1 MTSTHVSDRH
11 KHDHQPPQTIRF
23 LRSGRSAKNPKY
35 DRWVLDE
42 SELAQE
48 LAEHRL
54 ALRLAGHPDLGQH
67 VVSSVT
73 DGSSTKG

>member
-1 MTSTHVSDRH
+1 MTV
-11 KHDHQPPQTIRF
+11 Q
-23 LRSGRSAKNPKY
+23 Y
-35 DRWVLDE
+35 DWWVLDE
-42 SELAQE
+42 SELARE

-54 ALRLAGHPDLGQH
+54 ALRLAGHPDLGLY

>member
-1 MTSTHVSDRH
+1 M
-11 KHDHQPPQTIRF
+11 
-23 LRSGRSAKNPKY
+23 
-35 DRWVLDE
+35 LDE

>member
-1 MTSTHVSDRH
+1 M
-11 KHDHQPPQTIRF
+11 
-23 LRSGRSAKNPKY
+23 
-35 DRWVLDE
+35 LDE

-67 VVSSVT
+67 VVSSG
-73 DGSSTKG
+73 DRRLFHQGLMRK